1 MFLAECRISP
11 RRLLSLFSPKHFAQQ
26 LSINISAIVP
36 LLVLKSMA
44 YMTNVMGYCYEKL
57 TELPRP
63 KAATSWRLTNG
74 R

>member
-1 MFLAECRISP
+1 MSP
-11 RRLLSLFSPKHFAQQ
+11 RRLLSLFSPKHFAAQ

-36 LLVLKSMA
+36 LLVLKSMT
-44 YMTNVMGYCYEKL
+44 YDIYDECYGLLLRKSDG
-57 TELPRP
+57 TTSP